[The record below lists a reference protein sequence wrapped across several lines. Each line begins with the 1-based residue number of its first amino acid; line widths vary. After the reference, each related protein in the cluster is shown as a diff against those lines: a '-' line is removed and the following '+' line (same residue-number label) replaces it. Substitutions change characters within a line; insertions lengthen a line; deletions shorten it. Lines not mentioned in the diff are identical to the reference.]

1 MQRRM
6 KTKLIVTIL
15 VSIVMMACNRNDVY
29 FQYANVNPIGWSK
42 DSLYGFDVEITD
54 TISHYNVYVNV
65 RNNGT
70 YPYQNLWVFL
80 SRTTP
85 EKVIERDSI
94 EFYLTDKR
102 GKWLGSGLGSV
113 HHMPVLYQQ
122 NVSFHKA
129 GIYHYSLVQGM
140 RDTLLMGINDIGIRV
155 EKLP

>member
-1 MQRRM
+1 MQKRM
-6 KTKLIVTIL
+6 KTKLIIGTL
-15 VSIVMMACNRNDVY
+15 LMIVLMACNRRDVY
-29 FQYANVNPIGWSK
+29 FQYANVNPTGWSK

-54 TISHYNVYVNV
+54 TLAHYNVYVNV

-80 SRTTP
+80 SKTAP
-85 EKVIERDSI
+85 DKEVERDSI

-122 NVSFHKA
+122 NVTFPKA
-129 GIYHYSLVQGM
+129 GIYHFSLVQGM
-140 RDTLLMGINDIGIRV
+140 RDSLLAGINDIGIRV